1 MSITQD
7 RATSVIGQRLLRRE
21 DPALLTGEAKYT
33 NDLAIPGALHLALLR
48 SPYAHARIKSI
59 DVTDAKAMPGVIA
72 VYTGKDLHS
81 TWAAPMPCAWPV
93 TPDMKNPAHYP
104 IALDKV
110 CYVGDGVAAV
120 VATSDAAARD
130 ALDAIDVVYEPL
142 AAVTDLEEA
151 LADKTVIHEALEIG
165 RAHV

>member
-1 MSITQD
+1 MSITEE
-7 RATSVIGQRLLRRE
+7 RTNNVIGQRMLRRE
-21 DPALLTGEAKYT
+21 DPALLTGEAKFV
-33 NDLAIPGALHLALLR
+33 NDLAIPGALHLAVLR
-48 SPYAHARIKSI
+48 SPYAHARIVSI
-59 DVTDAKAMPGVIA
+59 DVSDAASMPGVVA

-104 IALDKV
+104 LAIDKA

-120 VATSDAAARD
+120 LATSETASRD

-142 AAVTDLEEA
+142 PAVSIWKMPSA
-151 LADKTVIHEALEIG
+151 IV
-165 RAHV
+165 

>member
-1 MSITQD
+1 
-7 RATSVIGQRLLRRE
+7 
-21 DPALLTGEAKYT
+21 
-33 NDLAIPGALHLALLR
+33 
-48 SPYAHARIKSI
+48 
-59 DVTDAKAMPGVIA
+59 
-72 VYTGKDLHS
+72 
-81 TWAAPMPCAWPV
+81 MPCAWPV

-151 LADKTVIHEALEIG
+151 LADKTIIHEALGTNKSYTWNLKVEG
-165 RAHV
+165 SEGAVDAAFKNAAFTVKERYVQQRLLPMAMEPRAVAAAPQP